1 MDEFDLIVIGAG
13 PGGYV
18 AAIRATQLGLKVA
31 CIEKEPALGGTCL
44 RVGCIP
50 SKALLES
57 SHHYAQA
64 KNSLSKHGVLV
75 EGLRLD
81 LAAMQKRK
89 NQVVTMLTKGVE
101 SLFRK
106 NEITRLSGLARITTP
121 NTVEIRSSEGIS
133 TIKGTSILIAT
144 GSLPTPIP
152 SIPTDGERIITSK
165 EALTLETV
173 PEHLVIVGG
182 GYIGLELGSVWNRLG
197 SKVTVIEA
205 CERILPNMDHD
216 LAAEALR
223 LFTKQGIK
231 FNLNTQVTAVRS
243 TETACEITLGTDEK
257 LSADKV
263 LIAVGRTPNSSNLGL
278 EELGV
283 ETKGRGMIHVNDQF
297 ATNIGSIYAIGD
309 VIKGPML
316 AHKAEEEGVAFAEQ
330 LVQGTGHVNYDT
342 IPSVV
347 FTDPEIASI
356 GKTEQEL
363 IDSQQTFR
371 KAGFPY
377 RANGR
382 ARATN
387 QTDGFAKLLVDEKE
401 GLIMGAHLIGANA
414 GELINEISLA
424 MNTGQTVE
432 DVARSCHAHPTFSE
446 IIKEAALT
454 ACERGIHS

>member
-18 AAIRATQLGLKVA
+18 AAIRASQLGLKVA

-64 KNSLSKHGVLV
+64 KNSLSKHGVLI

-106 NEITRLSGLARITTP
+106 NEITRLSGSARITTP
-121 NTVEIRSSEGIS
+121 NTVEISSTEGVS
-133 TIKGTSILIAT
+133 TVKGTSILIAT
-144 GSLPTPIP
+144 GSLPTSIP
-152 SIPTDGERIITSK
+152 NIPTDGERIITST
-165 EALTLETV
+165 EALTLESV

-197 SKVTVIEA
+197 SKVTVLEA

-216 LAAEALR
+216 LAAEAQR
-223 LFTKQGIK
+223 LFSKQGIK
-231 FNLNTQVTAVRS
+231 FKLSTQVTAVRS
-243 TETACEITLGTDEK
+243 TEQACEIILGSDET

-283 ETKGRGMIHVNDQF
+283 ETNGRGMIHVNDHF
-297 ATNIGSIYAIGD
+297 ATSIGSIYAIGD
-309 VIKGPML
+309 VIRGPML

-330 LVQGTGHVNYDT
+330 LVEGTWHVNYDT

-363 IDSQQTFR
+363 IDSHQPFR

-387 QTDGFAKLLVDEKE
+387 QTDGFAKMLVDEKD
-401 GLIMGAHLIGANA
+401 GRLIGVHLIGANA
-414 GELINEISLA
+414 GELINEVSLA
-424 MNTGQTVE
+424 MHKGQTAE
-432 DVARSCHAHPTFSE
+432 DLARCCHAHPTFSE

-454 ACERGIHS
+454 ACDRGIHS